1 MVKKCKSV
9 SSAADGVFGKDV
21 KKKATKQVAKTD
33 AMDKKEVEFATDAS
47 KSTELAERAT
57 DVVADAGGGDAAC
70 QKDEVASRRKE
81 LGAMAIDAL
90 KELVD
95 LLGLERAKKSEMVE
109 DVLAH
114 EKKLREEREQHEMTL
129 RAVVVERQEELA
141 SLNISELKARCAA
154 IGIPG
159 TLGTTK
165 QDRVECLLKHWQ
177 ECGGIDQALA
187 KKRLDARDSELTAM
201 SADKLIELCEKA
213 GVDPLV
219 KEVMVD
225 RVLRRETEL
234 GRFAPPAAP
243 AEETRSAEPQREK
256 DLVTTLL
263 ANEAARSRQ
272 RAEEERQQQQEA
284 LVARKKEEL
293 GSLTIGDL
301 KRRLSS
307 KGASTSGAKGE
318 LVEALLSFLVEEETL
333 AKRKDDLMAL
343 GKERLKELVVAKGL
357 APSGMNKNVE
367 VLLQHEAKC
376 AEELREYKAQVMEQL
391 SAKKE
396 ALEAK
401 TGQQLQEL
409 CTSKGLSVGTSK
421 EDRVQRLLREANEN
435 GEVDQA
441 IRLAKR
447 AARRRDLEAMDKAAL
462 RQVSTELEVD
472 PHVKSVIVERLMH
485 HEAEE
490 PVDLKPGGKRQ
501 RIA

>member
-1 MVKKCKSV
+1 LA
-9 SSAADGVFGKDV
+9 SSRQLRQLLLVVG
-21 KKKATKQVAKTD
+21 Q
-33 AMDKKEVEFATDAS
+33 
-47 KSTELAERAT
+47 ELA
-57 DVVADAGGGDAAC
+57 
-70 QKDEVASRRKE
+70 KE
-81 LGAMAIDAL
+81 AR
-90 KELVD
+90 V
-95 LLGLERAKKSEMVE
+95 R
-109 DVLAH
+109 
-114 EKKLREEREQHEMTL
+114 
-129 RAVVVERQEELA
+129 EELA
-141 SLNISELKARCAA
+141 AGLEQEETAAKEL
-154 IGIPG
+154 
-159 TLGTTK
+159 
-165 QDRVECLLKHWQ
+165 HQ
-177 ECGGIDQALA
+177 EQGPVGKELEAMQLA
-187 KKRLDARDSELTAM
+187 KVVGQE
-201 SADKLIELCEKA
+201 
-213 GVDPLV
+213 
-219 KEVMVD
+219 
-225 RVLRRETEL
+225 
-234 GRFAPPAAP
+234 
-243 AEETRSAEPQREK
+243 
-256 DLVTTLL
+256 
-263 ANEAARSRQ
+263 
-272 RAEEERQQQQEA
+272 QEA

-421 EDRVQRLLREANEN
+421 EDRVQRLLRDANEN

-490 PVDLKPGGKRQ
+490 PVYLKPGGKRQ